1 MVAHRDGGPNSGWEF
16 GRGEAAAACL
26 RRLDARAGMRAD
38 VSGALLQR
46 LAEPRREEV
55 GILSV
60 VASGGDVAGA
70 LVYFL
75 GGNFVPAG
83 YAAAPRKRHRAQRV
97 SADTTFAPAGHLLFL
112 LPLPPALIPSPV

>member
-46 LAEPRREEV
+46 LAEPRPEEV
-55 GILSV
+55 GILSG

-70 LVYFL
+70 LIYFL
-75 GGNFVPAG
+75 GGNFFPDCSS
-83 YAAAPRKRHRAQRV
+83 AAVREGHPAQRHCP
-97 SADTTFAPAGHLLFL
+97 DPHF
-112 LPLPPALIPSPV
+112 PPAPHFSPAI

>member
-26 RRLDARAGMRAD
+26 HRLDARAGMRAD

-75 GGNFVPAG
+75 GGDFFPPGYPA
-83 YAAAPRKRHRAQRV
+83 ASREWH
-97 SADTTFAPAGHLLFL
+97 
-112 LPLPPALIPSPV
+112 PPQPHFPDHN